1 MAGGGIKI
9 NNIKV
14 SGGADGKTPVFNI
27 EDGYLFNSYDNGK
40 TWHKLGKVKGEDG
53 VDGEDGATGAKL
65 VSQVLVGQDASGGN
79 IYKQTFD
86 DGTTAIFIAPKGE
99 QGEQGEAGKDG
110 AISVQYITDID
121 KILDDPYTL
130 PTGTFDP
137 VFPYIYLAYTTSSK
151 TSYALYQY
159 DPTEKTLTFLD
170 NIREN
175 VLYYVANGEKKG
187 IYYAL
192 RSPFNLLRPLTITKG
207 EFESLKESITATKNE
222 LQKNIDAKNFA
233 GYSMES
239 EKTYDCVKGGAL
251 DRRLKKIEQ
260 ALKNNL

>member
-1 MAGGGIKI
+1 MAEKVKFQPQKFDINSINGGNRYGLEGIQPEAVNAPI
-9 NNIKV
+9 EAAAYAQALATNQ
-14 SGGADGKTPVFNI
+14 PNI
-27 EDGYLFNSYDNGK
+27 ENAGLVGTPS
-40 TWHKLGKVKGEDG
+40 VSIEE
-53 VDGEDGATGAKL
+53 VDGLPRFKFANLKGA
-65 VSQVLVGQDASGGN
+65 
-79 IYKQTFD
+79 
-86 DGTTAIFIAPKGE
+86 
-99 QGEQGEAGKDG
+99 DG

-222 LQKNIDAKNFA
+222 LKKNIDDKNFV